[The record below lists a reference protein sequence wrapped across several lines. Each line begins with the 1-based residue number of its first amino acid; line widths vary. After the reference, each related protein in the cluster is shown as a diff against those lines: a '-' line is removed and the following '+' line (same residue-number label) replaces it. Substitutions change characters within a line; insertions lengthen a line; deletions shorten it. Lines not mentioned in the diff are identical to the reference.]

1 MIIGNP
7 AIFAIESEISI
18 AYERL
23 SFLALGFFAIHLGN
37 KVYGN
42 RSHNSTM
49 LACSFGEIQQRI
61 AQRGKHVAPF
71 AADSHADKIA
81 DAFRHSIFADLQD
94 NRYFGIPAI
103 KFSEYFSQNS
113 TDCMWAPDGDE
124 AFDDGSYILQFDIN
138 DRVRLIAFR
147 CFEESIYHNPA
158 TLSDVW
164 LPADD
169 FYRILQQWHE
179 KFELNWQESPKV
191 NS

>member
-7 AIFAIESEISI
+7 SIFAIESKISI
-18 AYERL
+18 AYEQL
-23 SFLALGFFAIHLGN
+23 NFLALGFFAIHLGN
-37 KVYGN
+37 KIYGT
-42 RSHNSTM
+42 RSHDSTM
-49 LACSFGEIQQRI
+49 LACSSDAVQQRI
-61 AQRGKHVAPF
+61 AQRGKHIAPF
-71 AADSHADKIA
+71 APDSNAGLVA
-81 DAFRHSIFADLQD
+81 DAFRSAIYGDRQD
-94 NRYFGIPAI
+94 DQYFGIPAEE
-103 KFSEYFSQNS
+103 FSGYFSQHS
-113 TDCMWAPDGDE
+113 ADCMWAPDGDE

-164 LPADD
+164 LPADE

-191 NS
+191 ES